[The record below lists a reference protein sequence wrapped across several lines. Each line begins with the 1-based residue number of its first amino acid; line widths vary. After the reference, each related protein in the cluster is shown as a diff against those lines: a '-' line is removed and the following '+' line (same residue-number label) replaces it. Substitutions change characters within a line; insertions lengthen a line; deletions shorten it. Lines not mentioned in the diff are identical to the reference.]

1 MKLMQVSEAKFRI
14 SHKCTHIG
22 THITFSSNDHRAAN
36 KHFFLSV
43 LEAGH
48 VGRTLRPGKNRIN
61 I

>member
-1 MKLMQVSEAKFRI
+1 MKLMQVSEAKFRL
-14 SHKCTHIG
+14 SHTY
-22 THITFSSNDHRAAN
+22 ITFSGNDRRAAN

-48 VGRTLRPGKNRIN
+48 VGRALRPGKNRIN